1 MVNYDFGQSFRAIY
15 LKAVDLYGQNQRGA
29 DTFFREEELAFLNAN
44 GITAQHLY
52 DYAEDHSNYD
62 EPGFEIALGIE
73 MVRRDYFLNVQDGER
88 LGKTANTVHW
98 PAKSETVKG
107 MVWLPRI
114 IPKARAKLRGE
125 LPDSVMYCC
134 GGDRQF
140 FKISDIHP
148 AEFLALVWRMGDNDK
163 AIIDWVENRS
173 AAQQSA

>member
-88 LGKTANTVHW
+88 LGKTANPVHW

-107 MVWLPRI
+107 MV
-114 IPKARAKLRGE
+114 
-125 LPDSVMYCC
+125 CC